1 MIHPF
6 SKFNKDWKEQEI
18 DLFMDARIITK
29 KLSLLLLLLVPVLAL
44 VR

>member
-1 MIHPF
+1 MIHAF
-6 SKFNKDWKEQEI
+6 GIFNKDWKEQEI
-18 DLFMDARIITK
+18 DLLMDARVIT